1 MSIATDFHNEV
12 DRVETQYRTPTFKDG
27 LTNTAK
33 GKFDAAKSTLSSI
46 LESLTGVSKDDIYIC
61 ASRTRSNNLHNRLA
75 QGDALRRSYSLAVLF
90 VGDAASNLSG
100 AESGTQSFIG
110 TGTGKYDAICI
121 ASKPAGTWIINSV
134 VQTVT
139 STVGTE
145 VKKEFPSVNIITVT
159 STPSGVPIYT
169 DTDFLKEV
177 YMDPA
182 QLNLIKKLLNN
193 KKNVILQ
200 GAPGVGKSYS
210 AVRLAYNF
218 MGYRDDSRILKVQFH
233 QSYSYEDFIM
243 GYRPTAS
250 GFAIKPGPF
259 YEFCN
264 EARGKSDP
272 YFVIID
278 EINRGNM
285 SRIFGELLMLIEAD
299 KRGDELRLLYQE
311 KTDPAFSVP
320 ENVYIIGMMNTA
332 DRSIAMIDYALRR
345 RFAFVDFGPLFDL
358 PSFATYQTGFGSA
371 SLDSLITCIKS
382 LNKEISNDEALG
394 EGFQIGHSYFCH
406 LKKADKD
413 ELLPIVDYE
422 IIPLLRE
429 YWFDDRDKVEDWSS
443 KLRGA
448 L

>member
-1 MSIATDFHNEV
+1 MSLAVDFHDEV
-12 DRVETQYRTPTFKDG
+12 DRVETQYRTAKFVDG

-33 GKFDAAKSTLSSI
+33 GKFDSAKSTLSSI
-46 LESLTGVSKDDIYIC
+46 LENLTGISKDDIYIC

-110 TGTGKYDAICI
+110 VGTGKYDAICI
-121 ASKPAGTWIINSV
+121 ASKPTGTWIINSV

-139 STVGTE
+139 SIVGTE

-169 DTDFLKEV
+169 DTDFLNEV

-200 GAPGVGKSYS
+200 GAPGVGKSFS

-243 GYRPTAS
+243 GYRPTAD

-264 EARGKSDP
+264 EASGKSDP

-358 PSFATYQTGFGSA
+358 PAFATYQTSFGST

-382 LNKEISNDEALG
+382 LNKEISKDEALG

-422 IIPLLRE
+422 IIPLLKE
-429 YWFDDRDKVEDWSS
+429 YWFDDRDKVDDWSN